1 MMMGKNVS
9 TGKPIEVPVSADG
22 ATVPVS
28 GTLTAI
34 VDESTL
40 ATSAKQDTG
49 NTSLATI
56 AASAAGSKVA
66 GQATMAN
73 SVPVALASNQSSVP
87 TTEASGAAIA
97 ASLVLLQQPTRYAA
111 VTPSDATDV
120 TATATKGLL
129 VTAPGVVNVTGV
141 GDSGAVGLGTWP
153 AGSYIPGALKR
164 VNAAT
169 TATVVSCYGP

>member
-28 GTLTAI
+28 GTLTAV

-56 AASAAGSKVA
+56 AASAAGSKTAGVA
-66 GQATMAN
+66 TSAN
-73 SVPVALASNQSSVP
+73 SVPVVIASDDAQAKALR
-87 TTEASGAAIA
+87 
-97 ASLVLLQQPTRYAA
+97 QPKQALA
-111 VTPSDATDV
+111 VTPSDSTDV
-120 TATATKGLL
+120 TPTATKGLW
-129 VTAPGVVNVTGV
+129 VSAVGVVNVTYV
-141 GDSGAVGLGTWP
+141 GDSTAVGLGTVP
-153 AGSYIPGALKR
+153 AGTYIPGEFKR

-169 TATVVSCYGP
+169 TATVISFYG